1 MRWLSVILVLV
12 GLLAFAGVASAA
24 SVSTREVQGFGPALV
39 GAKGWPLYSFSADKG
54 GKSACYGACATA
66 WPPVIVKGA
75 PTVGGKALSS
85 LVGTIRRTDGKLQLT
100 YAGRP
105 MYLWYGDA
113 PGIARCQNA
122 NEFGGLWQLRRAS
135 GRPVP

>member
-1 MRWLSVILVLV
+1 MRRISVILVL
-12 GLLAFAGVASAA
+12 LAALVFAGSASAA
-24 SVSTREVQGFGPALV
+24 TVSTRNVAGFGPALV
-39 GAKGWPLYSFSADKG
+39 DAKGWPLYSFSADKG
-54 GKSACYGACATA
+54 TSSACYGSCATA

-75 PTVGGKALSS
+75 PTVGGKASS
-85 LVGTIRRTDGKLQLT
+85 LLVGTIRRRDGKLQLT

-113 PGIARCQNA
+113 PGAARCHNVD
-122 NEFGGLWQLRRAS
+122 EFGGLWQLRRAS